1 MEIIE
6 LTKEEF
12 AFLLMNPNHFS
23 RGSFGR
29 LTLIGDKL
37 YKIYDREL
45 TDLSIEDIDTEID
58 AWIESEKELAT
69 MGIKR
74 TSASI
79 KKAKEFERLEST
91 MSSNLITG
99 VLSYN
104 GLCVGVQMNYFANYI
119 TLKKAAKTLSKEQIS
134 FYLNKAY
141 KLISDLIEHDIV
153 PGDIK
158 ENNILVNIDTNDVVL
173 IDLDG
178 TETIYGPAGYVKDF
192 PNRLF
197 GVNTMISNMEYR
209 LKQDIKAMEKTVC

>member
-23 RGSFGR
+23 RGGFGR

-37 YKIYDREL
+37 YKIYDKEL
-45 TDLSIEDIDTEID
+45 TDLSIEDFDTEID
-58 AWIESEKELAT
+58 AWIESEEELAM

-74 TSASI
+74 TSTSI

-141 KLISDLIEHDIV
+141 KLISDLIGHDIV

-178 TETIYGPAGYVKDF
+178 AETIYGPAGYVKDF

>member
-23 RGSFGR
+23 RGGFGR

-37 YKIYDREL
+37 YKIYDKEL
-45 TDLSIEDIDTEID
+45 TDLSIEDFDTEID
-58 AWIESEKELAT
+58 AWIESEEELAM

-74 TSASI
+74 TSTSI

-141 KLISDLIEHDIV
+141 KSISDLIEHDIV

-178 TETIYGPAGYVKDF
+178 AETIYGPAGYVKDF

-197 GVNTMISNMEYR
+197 EVNTMISNMEYR

>member
-23 RGSFGR
+23 RGGFGR

-37 YKIYDREL
+37 YKIYDKEL
-45 TDLSIEDIDTEID
+45 TDLSIEDFDTEID
-58 AWIESEKELAT
+58 AWIESEEELAM

-74 TSASI
+74 TSTSI

-141 KLISDLIEHDIV
+141 K
-153 PGDIK
+153 
-158 ENNILVNIDTNDVVL
+158 
-173 IDLDG
+173 
-178 TETIYGPAGYVKDF
+178 
-192 PNRLF
+192 
-197 GVNTMISNMEYR
+197 
-209 LKQDIKAMEKTVC
+209 

>member
-23 RGSFGR
+23 RGGFGR

-37 YKIYDREL
+37 YKIYDKEL
-45 TDLSIEDIDTEID
+45 TDLSIEDFDTEID
-58 AWIESEKELAT
+58 AWIESEKELAM

-79 KKAKEFERLEST
+79 KKTKEFERLEST

-178 TETIYGPAGYVKDF
+178 AETIYGPAGYVKDF